1 MSLNMVPEDQLPSS
15 GVEMEQI
22 DFPIPLLFVRAKMA
36 SLTFQSICQKLD
48 KHGV

>member
-15 GVEMEQI
+15 GVEMEKI

-36 SLTFQSICQKLD
+36 LLTFQSICQKLD

>member
-15 GVEMEQI
+15 GEELEKI
-22 DFPIPLLFVRAKMA
+22 DFPIALLFVRAKMA